1 MTAIMGYG
9 PAAAWVAFVLARY
22 GPRIGYGA
30 AAALGLFTGL
40 GVLGLTALFVAY
52 FPSTVERLGFRRL
65 GAFLRRFWDED
76 AR

>member
-1 MTAIMGYG
+1 MTWIMGYG
-9 PAAAWVAFVLARY
+9 PAAAWVLFVVARY
-22 GPRIGYGA
+22 GPRIGYGG

-52 FPSTVERLGFRRL
+52 FPAAVERLGFR
-65 GAFLRRFWDED
+65 GVAAFLRRVWDED